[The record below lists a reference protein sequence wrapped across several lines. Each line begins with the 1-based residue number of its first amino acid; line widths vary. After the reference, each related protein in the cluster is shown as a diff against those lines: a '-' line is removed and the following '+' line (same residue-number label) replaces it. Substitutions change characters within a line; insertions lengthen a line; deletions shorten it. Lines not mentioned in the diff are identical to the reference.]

1 MARPIQTAFVLQRD
15 EFIKAQRLVL
25 RNLPTRIRV
34 AGWVQCGL
42 LFAVMLLVL
51 AYRPGGELQ
60 PISLL
65 ITFLVWLVYL
75 AGGITSR
82 AIINLQFKRMDGKE
96 IQYEF
101 DEMGFTGRMP
111 ESESRLSW
119 AAVTTFL
126 ETDGLFVLPS
136 GVLFYTIPKR
146 ALSTDDI
153 TSLRELLAEKL
164 PPRRL

>member
-1 MARPIQTAFVLQRD
+1 MASCNR
-15 EFIKAQRLVL
+15 
-25 RNLPTRIRV
+25 
-34 AGWVQCGL
+34 
-42 LFAVMLLVL
+42 
-51 AYRPGGELQ
+51 
-60 PISLL
+60 ISLL

-82 AIINLQFKRMDGKE
+82 AIINLQFKRMDGKRNPVRVRRN
-96 IQYEF
+96 
-101 DEMGFTGRMP
+101 GFYGP
-111 ESESRLSW
+111 YALKVSRDSVW

>member
-1 MARPIQTAFVLQRD
+1 M
-15 EFIKAQRLVL
+15 
-25 RNLPTRIRV
+25 
-34 AGWVQCGL
+34 
-42 LFAVMLLVL
+42 
-51 AYRPGGELQ
+51 Q

-65 ITFLVWLVYL
+65 STFLVWLVFL
-75 AGGITSR
+75 AGSITSR
-82 AIINLQFKRMDGKE
+82 AVINLQFRRMDGKGN
-96 IQYEF
+96 QYEF

-126 ETDGLFVLPS
+126 ETDALLVLPS
-136 GVLFYTIPKR
+136 GILFYTIPER

-153 TSLRELLAEKL
+153 TSLRELLTEKL